1 MNGFEKFLLKHKT
14 DLKRIARHSHGEHQY
29 EDVVNEDRLMA
40 ERLRLQRGI
49 AVDFANED
57 FRKLLLSHL
66 YQHLVRYTEQHVRR
80 AIRLN
85 HGAEAGDGQ
94 AAPNPLANRLASENG
109 SNPLSFLLASEE
121 ASLCQLGDNRFSL
134 AAAYVVLLQ
143 RFGNRMCS
151 VANHLLISRSH
162 AYRCCARARLLAEHQ
177 VNIALILPSANRLG
191 PWRKYRV
198 PRVQKQLAFDFD
210 EKLDLPARSI
220 YEAPR
225 RDQRNAAIP

>member
-1 MNGFEKFLLKHKT
+1 MNGFEKFLLKHKI
-14 DLKRIARHSHGEHQY
+14 DLKRIARHSHGEYEY
-29 EDVVNEDRLMA
+29 EDVVNEAWLMA
-40 ERLRLQRGI
+40 EQLRLQRDI
-49 AVDFANED
+49 AADFANED
-57 FRKLLLSHL
+57 FGKLLLSHL

-80 AIRLN
+80 AVRLD

-109 SNPLSFLLASEE
+109 RDPLSFLLASEE
-121 ASLCQLGDNRFSL
+121 SGLRQLGDNRFSL

-143 RFGNRMCS
+143 RFGNRMLS

-162 AYRCCARARLLAEHQ
+162 AYH
-177 VNIALILPSANRLG
+177 
-191 PWRKYRV
+191 Y
-198 PRVQKQLAFDFD
+198 
-210 EKLDLPARSI
+210 LPARSI